1 MAFPCNQCGLC
12 CQKVGNHP
20 LGQQLD
26 RGDGVCRHYDADT
39 HLCRIYEHRPIFC
52 NVDAYYDRYLT
63 ERMSREEWY
72 AMNQKV
78 CGMLQQETR
87 K

>member
-12 CQKVGNHP
+12 CQKVGNYP
-20 LGQQLD
+20 LGRQLD
-26 RGDGVCRHYDADT
+26 RGDGVCRYYDIDT

-63 ERMSREEWY
+63 KRMSREAWY